1 MGSCGDTAM
10 SDLEFQ
16 RQLSPDQLREALSL
30 LDRAAGV
37 KPQNL
42 QVGDLSSA
50 EGGDPGADQASTTM
64 TTQDRPSAV
73 EYLQQR
79 TKPLNLV
86 VVAFCGLGL
95 AAAATLTL
103 LSWSDRVL
111 TPPPLP
117 GIAAEQ
123 LPNQPPG
130 QPVKNAS
137 PVLPVANP
145 SSDPSPG
152 GSERRPSTPEVTD
165 PIGYANRDHDQPT
178 VKGAANTAS
187 AIPYTAQT
195 ATGTSVATTQA
206 WWDERAS
213 RKPKGARLHA
223 RAHRVVAAKYRY
235 SGSHWQAR
243 AEIKC
248 FLFICLPW

>member
-1 MGSCGDTAM
+1 M

-16 RQLSPDQLREALSL
+16 RELSPDQLREALSL
-30 LDRAAGV
+30 LDRAPGV

-50 EGGDPGADQASTTM
+50 EGGDPEADQASTTM

-137 PVLPVANP
+137 PCSPLPILH
-145 SSDPSPG
+145 
-152 GSERRPSTPEVTD
+152 R
-165 PIGYANRDHDQPT
+165 
-178 VKGAANTAS
+178 
-187 AIPYTAQT
+187 
-195 ATGTSVATTQA
+195 TQA
-206 WWDERAS
+206 QVDQSDGPRRRRSQILLVTPTAIMIN
-213 RKPKGARLHA
+213 P
-223 RAHRVVAAKYRY
+223 
-235 SGSHWQAR
+235 
-243 AEIKC
+243 
-248 FLFICLPW
+248 P